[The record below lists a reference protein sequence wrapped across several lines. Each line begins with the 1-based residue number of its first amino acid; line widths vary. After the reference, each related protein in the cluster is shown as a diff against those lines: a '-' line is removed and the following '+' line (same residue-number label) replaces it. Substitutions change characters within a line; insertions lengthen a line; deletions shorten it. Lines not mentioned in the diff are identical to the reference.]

1 MHILVELDGVLR
13 NKEDGIISTGVLTYS
28 MLTAYNRMTI
38 LSSSTEE
45 ETLRWLNTNKI
56 VDVDNIVD
64 SSVGLEGEDL
74 AERQINVARS
84 QGAIDLFIT
93 SNPSLWVYAFDQ
105 GVTSMMFGVPSYIR
119 PEFRPDAP
127 KKVRSWDSIQEAID
141 RQNEAKVKDLRLTR
155 NNDVSFEK

>member
-1 MHILVELDGVLR
+1 
-13 NKEDGIISTGVLTYS
+13 

-64 SSVGLEGEDL
+64 SSCALEGEPL
-74 AERQINVARS
+74 GERQINVARS

-93 SNPSLWVYAFDQ
+93 SNPKLWVYAFDQ
-105 GVTSMMFGVPSYIR
+105 GVTCMMFGVPSYIR

-141 RQNEAKVKDLRLTR
+141 RQNEARVKDLRLTR